1 MQFYRISANNILA
14 TTTSTIMAIVLAWQG
29 WGYWA
34 LVAKWVTLPL
44 ASAIGAWL
52 LCQWRP
58 GRPALSTGVRPML
71 TFAANTYGS
80 FLLNYLSRNLDKV
93 LIGWRYGSQ
102 SLGYYEKAYSFF
114 VMPFNQLS
122 SPLSNVVV
130 SAFSRLRD
138 DPERLRLHYL
148 RALSMMAFI
157 GMPLSAMF
165 TLTGRDFIL
174 LLLGPQWG
182 KTGQIFTVFGP
193 CIGVLLVYSTHL
205 WLHLSLGR
213 ADRLIRWGIIEMT
226 TSVLAFIIGLPFGA
240 VGVAIAYGLSFYVL
254 LAPGLLYA
262 GKPIDITLSSLLSA
276 IWRYYL
282 CALVAGLLSWFLLY
296 SYEASSVIFLEL
308 STFPRLLVSLSLCA
322 SLYLLLIVTLFQ
334 GMDPIFQL
342 VSLFRDMKPSFSE
355 G

>member
-1 MQFYRISANNILA
+1 MLSPDSFGLIAMVGAFSFLFQNFGMRGFTEATIQSQVIDNEKISTLFWTHIGLSLVLTLLFIALAPVISWFYGEPRLKLITVAFSLTILLSPLSTQHLALLARNMQFYRISANNILA

-138 DPERLRLHYL
+138 DPER
-148 RALSMMAFI
+148 
-157 GMPLSAMF
+157 GE
-165 TLTGRDFIL
+165 DN
-174 LLLGPQWG
+174 
-182 KTGQIFTVFGP
+182 
-193 CIGVLLVYSTHL
+193 
-205 WLHLSLGR
+205 
-213 ADRLIRWGIIEMT
+213 
-226 TSVLAFIIGLPFGA
+226 
-240 VGVAIAYGLSFYVL
+240 
-254 LAPGLLYA
+254 
-262 GKPIDITLSSLLSA
+262 
-276 IWRYYL
+276 
-282 CALVAGLLSWFLLY
+282 
-296 SYEASSVIFLEL
+296 
-308 STFPRLLVSLSLCA
+308 
-322 SLYLLLIVTLFQ
+322 
-334 GMDPIFQL
+334 
-342 VSLFRDMKPSFSE
+342 
-355 G
+355 